1 MRTHLLLLTVSVA
14 GSLQGQVAWQQ
25 ETSCP
30 GDGRSQAFAVAV
42 GDQAY
47 AGTGQIG
54 ETTGFLDDF
63 WTYDPATDVWTAL
76 ADFPGGNRAGVTAW
90 SAAGRLFAGFGWNG
104 TAAANDLYEYLPT
117 SNTWETRFGLSGAGL
132 AYAPGFVLGNRLY
145 IGPQSGTNHVHV
157 YDITTGLWSTVADF
171 PGTWRN
177 RHAAFAVDGKG
188 YLGGGRDADD
198 NVLTDWWVYD
208 PATDSW
214 SSIANLE
221 PATDESSACVVNG
234 SGYVLNAGSGEG
246 DLFRYKADTDEWVL
260 EGTLPIYRLSR
271 GSMFSIGTTGYH
283 AFGLKRVLANLVPSN
298 ELWSFTPTV
307 GISEMGAVQA
317 ISVRYEADG
326 SVWLTSDRLVPSG
339 AVLQVQD
346 AAGRILEQRNL
357 GAGVPLQVRITP
369 DGRAPGLRFV
379 SIRSA
384 EGPVVCR
391 VFL

>member
-1 MRTHLLLLTVSVA
+1 MIAAASSVE
-14 GSLQGQVAWQQ
+14 GQVAWQQ
-25 ETSCP
+25 ETACP
-30 GDGRSQAFAVAV
+30 GDGRSHAFAVAV

-63 WTYDPATDVWTAL
+63 WKFDPGTDTWTAM
-76 ADFPGGNRAGVTAW
+76 ADFPGGTRAGVTAW
-90 SAAGRLFAGFGWNG
+90 SASGRLFAGFGWNG
-104 TAAANDLYEYLPT
+104 TTVVNDLYEYLPT
-117 SNTWETRFGLSGAGL
+117 SNTWETRLAVAGQGLS
-132 AYAPGFVLGNRLY
+132 YAPGFAVGNVLY
-145 IGPQSGTNHVHV
+145 VGPQSGTNHMLA

-188 YLGGGRDADD
+188 YMGGGRDASD
-198 NVLTDWWVYD
+198 NVLIDWWVYD
-208 PATDSW
+208 PGTDSW

-221 PATDESSACVVNG
+221 PGTDESSACVVNG

-246 DLFRYKADTDEWVL
+246 DLFRYNAGSDEWVL

-271 GSMFSIGTTGYH
+271 GSMFSIGGTGYH

-298 ELWSFTPTV
+298 ELWSFTPSV
-307 GISEMGAVQA
+307 GIAEEDAFGA

-326 SVWLTSDRLVPSG
+326 SVWLASDRLVSSG

-357 GAGVPLQVRITP
+357 AAGVPLQVRITP
-369 DGRAPGLRFV
+369 DGRAPGLRLL
-379 SIRSA
+379 SIRST
-384 EGPVVCR
+384 ERPVVSR
-391 VFL
+391 VVM

>member
-1 MRTHLLLLTVSVA
+1 MRTSVLLLTIAATCSVK
-14 GSLQGQVAWQQ
+14 GQVAWQQ

-30 GDGRSQAFAVAV
+30 GDGRFHAFAVTV

-54 ETTGFLDDF
+54 ETTGYLDDF
-63 WTYDPATDVWTAL
+63 WKYDPAADLWTVM
-76 ADFPGGNRAGVTAW
+76 ADFPAGARTGVTAW

-104 TAAANDLYEYLPT
+104 TTVVNDLYEYLPG
-117 SNTWETRFGLSGAGL
+117 SNTWETRLGVAGGGFS
-132 AYAPGFVLGNRLY
+132 YAPGFVVGNVLY
-145 IGPQSGTNHVHV
+145 VGPQNGTNHMLS
-157 YDITTGLWSTVADF
+157 YDITTGQWSTVADF

-198 NVLTDWWVYD
+198 NVLIDWWVYD

-246 DLFRYKADTDEWVL
+246 DLFRYNAATDTWVL
-260 EGTLPIYRLSR
+260 ESTLPIYRLSR
-271 GSMFSIGTTGYH
+271 GSMFSVGGTGYH

-298 ELWSFTPTV
+298 ELWSFTPSV
-307 GISEMGAVQA
+307 GISEEGAMQP

-326 SVWLTSDRLVPSG
+326 SVCLTSDRLVPSG

-346 AAGRILEQRNL
+346 AAGRFLEQRIL

-369 DGRAPGLRFV
+369 DGRAPGFRLV

-384 EGPVVCR
+384 EPPVVNR